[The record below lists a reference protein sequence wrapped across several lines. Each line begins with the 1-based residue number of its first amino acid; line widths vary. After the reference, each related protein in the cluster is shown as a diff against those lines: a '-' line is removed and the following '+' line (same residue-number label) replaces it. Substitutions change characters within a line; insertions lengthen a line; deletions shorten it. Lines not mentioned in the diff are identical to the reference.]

1 MAHYTT
7 ADFDYDLPAA
17 QIAQHPP
24 VARGTSRLLTLR
36 RGALDGTTVDGPP
49 MEDRQFPDLLQLIP
63 AGDLLVVNTTR
74 VRKARLIGM
83 RPSGEPAEV
92 LLIHPGQNP
101 QTWVAMGKP
110 GSALRPGKRITLG
123 PGAEVETLA
132 VLHSGF
138 RVVRFHGISAEDA
151 MRTFG
156 HVPLPP
162 YISRYDE
169 PDDEDRYQ
177 TVYAEREGSVAAP
190 TAGLHFT
197 PELLAA
203 LESKGVQM
211 GKLDLEVGPGTFKP
225 VEAENPDEHDM
236 HEERFEIPALLAEQ
250 IRDLRM
256 RGGRLWAVG
265 TTTVRALE
273 SVANDDGTVRAGD
286 GSTKLFITP
295 GFRWRACDALI
306 TNFHLPRSTL
316 VMLVAAFAG
325 YRTTMTAY
333 RHAVAAGYRFYSYGD
348 AMVIR

>member
-1 MAHYTT
+1 MALYTT
-7 ADFDYDLPAA
+7 ADFDYDLPEAL
-17 QIAQHPP
+17 IAQHPP
-24 VARGTSRLLTLR
+24 AERGTSRLLTLR
-36 RGALDGTTVDGPP
+36 RGALDGTAVDGPP
-49 MEDRQFPDLLQLIP
+49 MEDRHFPDLLAMIP

-74 VRKARLIGM
+74 VRKARLLGT

-101 QTWVAMGKP
+101 STWVAMGKP
-110 GSALRPGKRITLG
+110 GSALRPGKRIALG

-138 RVVRFHGISAEDA
+138 RVVRFHGITAEDA
-151 MRTFG
+151 MRRFG

-162 YISRYDE
+162 YISRYDQAE
-169 PDDEDRYQ
+169 DETRYQ
-177 TVYAEREGSVAAP
+177 TVYAEKEGSVAAP

-197 PELLAA
+197 PALLAA
-203 LESKGVQM
+203 LEAKGVQL
-211 GKLDLEVGPGTFKP
+211 GRLDLEVGPGTFKP
-225 VEAENPDEHDM
+225 VDVDDPAEHEM

-250 IRDLRM
+250 IRDLRA

-273 SVANDDGTVRAGD
+273 SVAEDDGTVRAGE
-286 GSTKLFITP
+286 GATRLFIAP